1 MAEVVEV
8 LLRARMEASGVETG
22 VNQIK
27 NSLKGLTLPKGITD
41 DLEKSFSKLTPLL
54 KDYQK
59 QLNKG
64 FSNKRDLQNFNALK
78 GKIDEVFADIKTQV
92 QRANSEQIRLKVDT
106 QEIDRLEKQIAS
118 KTASLQKTLDSV
130 VTKSFNF
137 DSISKKFGEKTKG
150 ISSSTITA
158 MWGKAS
164 EAFQTQDYIKYNQ
177 ILDETRNKI
186 LSFSKIRFDF
196 AKALGFDGKKTDI
209 EDITNAIDT
218 FFNSIKVN
226 SGQVERIS
234 RTKEEIEKLKNT
246 AKDLKFDSLGTG
258 KKALEG
264 LDNTL
269 DGLIRGFKQTG
280 AAATEAGNGMV
291 RMSEEVNQ
299 LKTSTQYF
307 FSLRNMINLFKRG
320 VQEAVQT
327 VKELDAAM
335 TETAVVTKYSV
346 ADMWDKLPQYT
357 AMANKL
363 GGTIKG
369 AYETTTLYY
378 QQGLDTDAAMGIG
391 EETIKMARIAGLD
404 YAETTDMMTAALR
417 GFNMEL
423 NSLSAQH
430 INDVYSE
437 LAAKTASNTQEIG
450 SAMERTAS
458 IAHSAGMSFE
468 GTSAFLAQ
476 MIETTREAPENLGT
490 AMKTIIAR
498 FQELK
503 KDPMDMEEVDG
514 ELPDYNKVDTAL
526 KSIGVDLK
534 NQRGEFRALDEV
546 FLDIAK
552 RWDSLDQR
560 QQRYVATTAAGSR
573 QQSRFIAMMNNYERT
588 AELMEYAN
596 DSAGASQEQF
606 NKTLDSF
613 EAKANKLRNAWN
625 RFLMGIADNQIIKGS
640 LDILTNLV
648 EGINDLIE
656 TVSGG
661 FGPLK
666 SFLSLF
672 TAFIG
677 LKFGGGLVNRLIG
690 GLGGML
696 DPRSSF
702 KKGFGVGATG
712 FNSAQAAQFSNPIVA
727 ELEKIY
733 GAITKTNTTSND
745 KITGKDYLKN
755 YLSANKQ
762 FRAISKDGSTSVN
775 KVADIFNTVDDNQG
789 RLIFNN
795 SRGTV
800 SQLKRTFNTIFKKA
814 NLDDQM
820 VDTGNELVKEMFK
833 GVKAGEISAKEM
845 ASALVDPTKLGKII
859 GTDSA
864 KEISNQLR
872 KNLFG
877 SKSNHFY
884 KKALENLGKSNLT
897 GNELKQYLK
906 TNNAEVQAE
915 VQKLKEQHIAN
926 QLGENGEVLIKQA
939 TASEKAANWV
949 GHLGSAFS
957 TAGQAASAFGMILN
971 NMGLEAAGAAFM
983 SLGNTISSV
992 GMAINGVSGI
1002 ISSIGIGPALAA
1014 LAAIAVPV
1022 TIIAKA
1028 KIDESNIKE
1037 EAEKI
1042 TKTYQD
1048 TIDRTTE
1055 KISGLEANKDILNNL
1070 SSGVDEFGNNVSLTN
1085 EEYEQFITASRE
1097 VANLS
1102 PSLIKGYNAQG
1113 DAIVATGRA
1122 LDERIAKEKE
1132 LQEIAKRNY
1141 VSTSSLETLA
1151 DAARVSDEFKK
1162 YSDKSFENRIAN
1174 PQYAQSFI
1182 MPAYAKTNYS
1192 ATSLAAEKL
1201 GQDSD
1206 FIDGVVKSST
1216 SFSYMT
1222 KEVDGLNQA
1231 LEEAREAGVD
1241 VNKIFEDLTGNK
1253 IDWENVGLE
1262 DIEKIT
1268 NHSNDIIDRINEEY
1282 QTKMTEASKDINED
1296 FETNLQEAFTPI
1308 SEGYADL
1315 LSSAQT
1321 TIDALRQYLTSQHLD
1336 AEGLQLSEEL
1346 VYGFNEGL
1354 NNIAIQGIAEKW
1366 TGEEW
1371 HTAAKDYAKEW
1382 DKLAGA
1388 ASPYAE
1394 VMDKITKA
1402 KDEYDKHVG
1411 DADALENYN
1420 NAIDPCIEA
1429 LETFKGSIDT
1439 STLAGKEMVS
1449 MLDETIASAQGYADT
1464 VEFTLGDALN
1474 SMADEFEH
1482 ARGAKEEFDKALEG
1496 GDYYTSAN
1504 NFKEIYDTITSDE
1517 NSAGNGSKAFWTGAE
1532 AMLGEDTLE
1541 EFGYDIDKIKAKLKE
1556 LGPSLEE
1563 GAEGYNNFI
1572 DLLTDKSTIEGIDKF
1587 YTVTDGR
1594 IDFTVEG
1601 DEDLEKLADLLNID
1615 VDLLSAFLDKMQQY
1629 ADLDFYNPDEVKTA
1643 LSQDERALQG
1653 SSEDYYVNRSVI
1665 KQEAE
1670 NAGYRPD
1677 KINEILTSL
1686 SQNGIKI
1693 LNAEDLAKNSEE
1705 TNKFLKD
1712 VGLGTNASLEDAV
1725 KVFSKMDFSLDE
1737 AKNILSQEGVNV
1749 TGDLD
1754 SIDKVWAE
1762 NAYAIENPTVAG
1774 IKDNTSGILSNTDAM
1789 LAAMGI
1795 MTDSMEEQI
1804 KKEISP
1810 DKQKETE
1817 SVLKD
1822 EKGNIK
1828 TFDSDAEY
1836 KKAQDAT
1843 QENIDKYKKLEAEL
1857 QAGRD
1862 KATDAYTQAKFQEAL
1877 DKTTEIRENLEQA
1890 KAASE
1895 FNWTA
1900 KVGASKSQLKE
1911 KGVDYS
1917 TLGAGSDQ
1925 VTLDSNAYDYIKLL
1939 NGDLEGGLKQL
1950 EQISK
1955 TGDLSAQTIQNLGL
1969 ALLNLNQVDSSK
1981 LEELDLSFLNLE
1993 LDGNKL
1999 KSTLSQ
2005 PFSAPKI
2012 EGADELKQHLIE
2024 LGFTGTDTIKYVDII
2039 FNPKLNTNEKV
2050 EGYLNAINEEF
2061 GGNNSTKVLV
2071 IQAAAEMAAGN
2082 DAKAEELLEQ
2092 AFGADGQGA
2101 YQKLEVLCEGSIV
2114 NADEFKQGI
2123 QTAAESAI
2131 PEGGVEIDISAN
2143 GIVENIPPVEVPVT
2157 PNTEG
2162 ISSKMR
2168 DLITKTES
2176 EPAKMPLEVEDKA
2189 SSIINEVHSNAS
2201 TNEHFNIDATYI
2213 GPKEIAI
2220 NKTITT
2226 KTKDGGSGA
2235 KGINNSMPQSESISF
2250 HSFAKGYNGPGRRG
2264 SKITAL
2270 TGEKG
2275 YEVAWVPSE
2284 RRSTILGLNGP
2295 EMATFPADTVIFDH
2309 EQSKRILKGNKNKP
2323 ELGSFYVHGSAGRV
2337 DVDNYFASGSSGSS
2351 KRSSSSSKGSSKGS
2365 SKSSSSDDKH
2375 ITINNF
2381 SIEEVV
2387 RFNAEKR
2394 IENYQHL
2401 VDNWMKDLDKA
2412 LGKIGTRVSSVSSNL
2427 ANQIDY
2433 LKSIKNQNNNLV
2445 DSYKRSLNQLAGG
2458 PYNTTI
2464 SYNSGGESQQ
2474 EDINLANYI
2483 YKDKWDNYQIDN
2495 SKIAG
2500 AGSKERQEAIFK
2512 AAESALSPLVSGL
2525 QKAQDAARAAQD
2537 AIDDLE
2543 KKIYD
2548 NFYGWENELT
2558 EIYHLTQRLEND
2570 SSLLD
2575 RFTSQVNL
2583 EIARLS
2589 AGFNTVTSAVQ
2600 NSTAAM
2606 SRHTKTLNDQVKAQH
2621 QMITARQKELDAALT
2636 TQDELD
2642 KYLQIAKRHGADS
2655 GVAKQAEEEWKAAN
2669 MAAGYVSNVVRQEDG
2684 SVTYNID
2691 WAKFNKDQA
2700 ANPINKETY
2709 EKIKAQLDNLNATSK
2724 AFNESIKDTTDLLDS
2739 IYDQLAEYQKTIADF
2754 EKTIL
2759 DQLEKSIQEEI
2770 DNSKKLND
2778 AIKAG
2783 FKDLLDQVRRKL
2795 DERRQKEDN
2804 AKTEQDIANK
2814 QQRLSLLRSSTN
2826 GSQVEIAQ
2834 LEKEIGDAQQ
2844 SYQRTLED
2852 QLLARLQQQED
2863 LAAKQREQQIA
2874 LAQASLDVQRSSNAE
2889 LVNMWLKDPVKYQ
2902 EQLEAA
2908 WMKAQDYEGKG
2919 FHEQQLLRQEFTTQ
2933 FTQLQTAL
2941 VQTGELLNSPDNL
2954 TLKQLEASGANL
2966 TTLVSLVQT
2975 LEAEI
2980 AKKNIA
2986 TNPTTKNTTDKTTN
3000 TSIKTTS
3007 KPAAA
3012 AKPAA
3017 KPAPKP
3023 AAPKSTAPAKKTYEQ
3038 HGGSLPPKWP
3048 GSFTASYTKSIQ
3060 KFLKAIG
3067 LYKDKIDGSYGPN
3080 TRAATKAFQKMVG
3093 IAQDSSFGPDTLAHA
3108 KTYKY
3113 KKGGLAPFTGPAWL
3127 DGTKSKPELVLN
3139 ATDTKNF
3146 IQLKD
3151 ILAST
3156 MRAGAFNTPVA
3167 VSGDTNYEIN
3177 INVDHINNDYDV
3189 DKIANRVKKIIV
3201 QDSSY
3206 RNVTSVRKFR

>member
-1 MAEVVEV
+1 MAEVVDV

-78 GKIDEVFADIKTQV
+78 EKIDEVFADIKTQV

-106 QEIDRLEKQIAS
+106 QEIDKLEKQLAS
-118 KTASLQKTLDSV
+118 KSAELQKALNSIFEGKTSTENITSGLDKVLSKSARATTIKPMVNMAKTL
-130 VTKSFNF
+130 
-137 DSISKKFGEKTKG
+137 
-150 ISSSTITA
+150 
-158 MWGKAS
+158 
-164 EAFQTQDYIKYNQ
+164 FQDQDFSAYNQ
-177 ILDETRNKI
+177 KIDEMRNKI
-186 LSFSKIRFDF
+186 LSLSSTKLDLARALNFKGASDNIEEINKRVNKFFDS
-196 AKALGFDGKKTDI
+196 L
-209 EDITNAIDT
+209 
-218 FFNSIKVN
+218 KVN
-226 SGQVERIS
+226 SGKVETVER
-234 RTKEEIEKLKNT
+234 LKREL
-246 AKDLKFDSLGTG
+246 KDIGVNLDNVKMDSLTRGATELQG
-258 KKALEG
+258 LEG
-264 LDNTL
+264 TL
-269 DGLIRGFKQTG
+269 DGLVSGFKQTG

-307 FSLRNMINLFKRG
+307 FSLRNMINLLKRG
-320 VQEAVQT
+320 IQEAVQT

-346 ADMWDKLPQYT
+346 ADMWSFLPEYT
-357 AMANKL
+357 EMANKL
-363 GGTIKG
+363 GATIKG

-378 QQGLDTDAAMGIG
+378 QQGLGKEAAFGIG

-423 NSLSAQH
+423 NNLSAQH

-526 KSIGVDLK
+526 KSIGVSLK
-534 NQRGEFRALDEV
+534 NQRGEFRALDDV

-596 DSAGASQEQF
+596 NSAGASQEQF

-613 EAKANKLRNAWN
+613 EAKANKLKNAWD
-625 RFLMGIADNQIIKGS
+625 RFLMGITDNQIIKGG

-656 TVSGG
+656 TVSRG

-677 LKFGGGLVNRLIG
+677 LKLGGGLVNRLIG
-690 GLGGML
+690 GLGGLL

-702 KKGFGVGATG
+702 RKGFGVGATG
-712 FNSAQAAQFSNPIVA
+712 FSSAQASQITNPIISVLEQIRSEVSGIKA
-727 ELEKIY
+727 KTNIDEGEKITPQQSLQNY
-733 GAITKTNTTSND
+733 
-745 KITGKDYLKN
+745 KD
-755 YLSANKQ
+755 ANKK
-762 FRAISKDGSTSVN
+762 FRALNSS
-775 KVADIFNTVDDNQG
+775 NTLDDVVDTLKLTNEEQSQ
-789 RLIFNN
+789 LILNN
-795 SRGTV
+795 SPGVR
-800 SQLKRTFNTIFKKA
+800 SRIKRTFKNIMSNDVFNK
-814 NLDDQM
+814 QMQESGSVM
-820 VDTGNELVKEMFK
+820 VDELFEGMQK
-833 GVKAGEISAKEM
+833 GTISTKDGLAIYKDLPKAA
-845 ASALVDPTKLGKII
+845 KII
-859 GTDSA
+859 GSDSA
-864 KEISNQLR
+864 KSFTKDFY
-872 KNLFG
+872 KNLYADNKNVLRDRAKSALSMTGASDDVWREFVKNNQQTVLEEMQKAKTSLINEKYGNAFG
-877 SKSNHFY
+877 MTQLPDPSRYEKVAQGVSAIGSGF
-884 KKALENLGKSNLT
+884 
-897 GNELKQYLK
+897 
-906 TNNAEVQAE
+906 
-915 VQKLKEQHIAN
+915 IA
-926 QLGENGEVLIKQA
+926 
-939 TASEKAANWV
+939 
-949 GHLGSAFS
+949 
-957 TAGQAASAFGMILN
+957 AGQAASTFGMVLN
-971 NMGLEAAGAAFM
+971 SIGLEDAGAAFM
-983 SLGNTISSV
+983 SFGNILTSV
-992 GMAINGVSGI
+992 GMTIANLVPIIQQYGSKIVGVLSGAIANPAFWAAAIPAGI
-1002 ISSIGIGPALAA
+1002 IAGTVIVNKVIEK
-1014 LAAIAVPV
+1014 
-1022 TIIAKA
+1022 KA
-1028 KIDESNIKE
+1028 KEA
-1037 EAEKI
+1037 AEKV

-1048 TIDRTTE
+1048 AMEDTSK
-1055 KISGLEANKDILNNL
+1055 KISTLETNRDILNNL
-1070 SSGVDEFGNNVSLTN
+1070 SDGVDRFGNNVSLTN
-1085 EEYEQFITASRE
+1085 EEYEQFLAASKE
-1097 VANLS
+1097 VAEVS
-1102 PSLIKGYNAQG
+1102 PSLIKGYTAQG
-1113 DAIVATGRA
+1113 DALVVTGQA
-1122 LDERIAKEKE
+1122 LDDVIAKEKE
-1132 LQEIAKRNY
+1132 YQELARANY
-1141 VSTSSLETLA
+1141 VTSSSLQSLA
-1151 DAARVSDEFKK
+1151 EGVEVSDTYKNYKNSGFFNVNSPNYTGDIEFTNFGYLSDEVENLSKTFSDFDLDGEDIIKQVTGFNVDLNNITQESALIIAK
-1162 YSDKSFENRIAN
+1162 YSDEIQNMTLEPLR
-1174 PQYAQSFI
+1174 
-1182 MPAYAKTNYS
+1182 
-1192 ATSLAAEKL
+1192 EKL
-1201 GQDSD
+1201 LTGEIDQEYYDKVKSQLQDSMSA
-1206 FIDGVVKSST
+1206 FTTGW
-1216 SFSYMT
+1216 
-1222 KEVDGLNQA
+1222 N
-1231 LEEAREAGVD
+1231 
-1241 VNKIFEDLTGNK
+1241 DL
-1253 IDWENVGLE
+1253 L
-1262 DIEKIT
+1262 
-1268 NHSNDIIDRINEEY
+1268 
-1282 QTKMTEASKDINED
+1282 TEAQPLTD
-1296 FETNLQEAFTPI
+1296 AI
-1308 SEGYADL
+1308 S
-1315 LSSAQT
+1315 
-1321 TIDALRQYLTSQHLD
+1321 QYLTSQNLD
-1336 AEGLQLSEEL
+1336 AAGLQLSEEF
-1346 VYGFNEGL
+1346 VTGFNEGL
-1354 NNIAIQGIAEKW
+1354 NLVSLDAISKDLSGAEIQ
-1366 TGEEW
+1366 E
-1371 HTAAKDYAKEW
+1371 AARNYAN
-1382 DKLAGA
+1382 
-1388 ASPYAE
+1388 S
-1394 VMDKITKA
+1394 
-1402 KDEYDKHVG
+1402 
-1411 DADALENYN
+1411 
-1420 NAIDPCIEA
+1420 
-1429 LETFKGSIDT
+1429 FKGLVGEGSKYAQIMEQVNEAQDEFADYYDDENAVNKYNDSVKDSVSALRDMADQMDT
-1439 STLAGKEMVS
+1439 STEAGRQLQVMFN
-1449 MLDETIASAQGYADT
+1449 DQANTIENWATD
-1464 VEFTLGDALN
+1464 VHFTLSETLN
-1474 SMADEFEH
+1474 TLSDEF
-1482 ARGAKEEFDKALEG
+1482 AKAKGAKEEFDKAIEN
-1496 GDYYTSAN
+1496 GDYYTATEG
-1504 NFKEIYDTITSDE
+1504 FKSIYETTTSDE
-1517 NSAGNGSKAFWTGAE
+1517 NMQGYGSQTFWIGAE
-1532 AMLGEDTLE
+1532 SLLGENYISTHNLDE
-1541 EFGYDIDKIKAKLKE
+1541 IKNRLTE
-1556 LGPSLEE
+1556 IEPLLQD
-1563 GAEGYNNFI
+1563 GAEGFNAFYDEIEAHRSQLKKEGFI
-1572 DLLTDKSTIEGIDKF
+1572 TVDDATGEFALDIDNSSESLDRFAEILGVSEDLLAGLIDKSRQFVPIDTADIDATRVALSEDERVMQGGSTNEKGKQTLYVSDAVIETEARANGIYGENYTKLIEDLSAENVKVLKTEDLKDGID
-1587 YTVTDGR
+1587 VT
-1594 IDFTVEG
+1594 
-1601 DEDLEKLADLLNID
+1601 
-1615 VDLLSAFLDKMQQY
+1615 
-1629 ADLDFYNPDEVKTA
+1629 
-1643 LSQDERALQG
+1643 
-1653 SSEDYYVNRSVI
+1653 
-1665 KQEAE
+1665 
-1670 NAGYRPD
+1670 
-1677 KINEILTSL
+1677 
-1686 SQNGIKI
+1686 NG
-1693 LNAEDLAKNSEE
+1693 L
-1705 TNKFLKD
+1705 LKD
-1712 VGLGTNASLEDAV
+1712 IGLDGSHSLDDAV
-1725 KVFSKMDFSLDE
+1725 KVFSKMGFTLDDTK
-1737 AKNILSQEGVNV
+1737 AILSKNKEGLEISGTEEEIEKAWN
-1749 TGDLD
+1749 
-1754 SIDKVWAE
+1754 E
-1762 NAYAIENPTVAG
+1762 NAYSIENPTVAE
-1774 IKDNTSGILSNTDAM
+1774 INTATSGILDNTTAM
-1789 LAAMGI
+1789 LTAMGI
-1795 MTDSMEEQI
+1795 ITDSMQQQVEEVT
-1804 KKEISP
+1804 S
-1810 DKQKETE
+1810 DDY
-1817 SVLKD
+1817 V
-1822 EKGNIK
+1822 KGIQNNLLDSNGKLK
-1828 TFDSDAEY
+1828 TFSSYEEYSSAKGIVEKQISDY
-1836 KKAQDAT
+1836 DAM
-1843 QENIDKYKKLEAEL
+1843 IA
-1857 QAGRD
+1857 
-1862 KATDAYTQAKFQEAL
+1862 
-1877 DKTTEIRENLEQA
+1877 NLEQG
-1890 KAASE
+1890 KNAATDSNVQNQIQEQINKLIEARDLLQNSVTESE
-1895 FNWTA
+1895 NKWNEHTAEVTERYKNNNFNYDTLA
-1900 KVGASKSQLKE
+1900 GNNQ
-1911 KGVDYS
+1911 VDQNYLNTHAIEIS
-1917 TLGAGSDQ
+1917 SI
-1925 VTLDSNAYDYIKLL
+1925 LDSGLDQGVAKLQEL
-1939 NGDLEGGLKQL
+1939 R
-1950 EQISK
+1950 EQ
-1955 TGDLSAQTIQNLGL
+1955 GVLSEQTIQNLGL
-1969 ALLNLNQVDSSK
+1969 ALIDVNNTSFSHLNAEQQKVLLDALQLVRTGEQIKTTFSTPFTFEVYDNVNELRDHLNAI
-1981 LEELDLSFLNLE
+1981 
-1993 LDGNKL
+1993 G
-1999 KSTLSQ
+1999 
-2005 PFSAPKI
+2005 FSG
-2012 EGADELKQHLIE
+2012 EGATQ
-2024 LGFTGTDTIKYVDII
+2024 YRSII
-2039 FNPKLNTNEKV
+2039 FNTELTNEEKV
-2050 EGYLNAINEEF
+2050 ESFIDQINTDF
-2061 GGNNSTKVLV
+2061 GDGDQTKTV
-2071 IQAAAEMAAGN
+2071 IIEAAAQFAAGN
-2082 DAKAEELLEQ
+2082 EPAAMDLLTKQ
-2092 AFGADGQGA
+2092 FGAEKA
-2101 YQKLEVLCEGSIV
+2101 KEIEQKLNVICDGSIV
-2114 NADEFKQGI
+2114 NADEF
-2123 QTAAESAI
+2123 QTAIEDQAKELISNGFVVDTSVIADI
-2131 PEGGVEIDISAN
+2131 GNITSDPIDLTVGVN
-2143 GIVENIPPVEVPVT
+2143 T
-2157 PNTEG
+2157 TEG
-2162 ISSKMR
+2162 FNKIEELKGHIQAETILAPLDADTTKYDATIEDAR
-2168 DLITKTES
+2168 DIPDTTLDVYAE
-2176 EPAKMPLEVEDKA
+2176 AKGNWYKEFTIYKKVIGGGSLVDGQLNDLPSH
-2189 SSIINEVHSNAS
+2189 SSISLR
-2201 TNEHFNIDATYI
+2201 
-2213 GPKEIAI
+2213 
-2220 NKTITT
+2220 
-2226 KTKDGGSGA
+2226 
-2235 KGINNSMPQSESISF
+2235 
-2250 HSFAKGYNGPGRRG
+2250 SFAKGYNGPGRKG

-2270 TGEKG
+2270 TGEMG
-2275 YEVAWVPSE
+2275 YEVAWIPSE
-2284 RRSTILGLNGP
+2284 QRSTILGIGGP
-2295 EMATFPADTVIFDH
+2295 EIATFPADTVIYNH
-2309 EQSKRILKGNKNKP
+2309 EQSKKILKGNRNKID
-2323 ELGSFYVHGSAGRV
+2323 LGSFAGKGNRAVSSTFKKWVTDKTASKPSGGGS
-2337 DVDNYFASGSSGSS
+2337 NS
-2351 KRSSSSSKGSSKGS
+2351 S
-2365 SKSSSSDDKH
+2365 SKSSSSGSSKGSNSSKSDSKEEKH

-2381 SIEEVV
+2381 SIEEVI
-2387 RFNAEKR
+2387 RFDAEKK

-2483 YKDKWDNYQIDN
+2483 YKDRWDNYQIDK

-2512 AAESALSPLVSGL
+2512 AAESALNPLVSGL

-2684 SVTYNID
+2684 SVTYDID

-2778 AIKAG
+2778 AIKTG

-2889 LVNMWLKDPVKYQ
+2889 LVNMWLKDPVRYQ

-2919 FHEQQLLRQEFTTQ
+2919 FHEQQLLRQEFTAQ

-2941 VQTGELLNSPDNL
+2941 FNTGELLNGSENL

-2980 AKKNIA
+2980 TKKNIA
-2986 TNPTTKNTTDKTTN
+2986 KNPTTKNTTDKATK

-3007 KPAAA
+3007 KPAP
-3012 AKPAA
+3012 AKS
-3017 KPAPKP
+3017 PAPKP
-3023 AAPKSTAPAKKTYEQ
+3023 AAKPKSTTKNLTNADIKGIASAIWIYGSSKSGWGTGQTRIKNIDKIFGSGAGQKVQNFINVHSKTDSGWTSWDTAKKY
-3038 HGGSLPPKWP
+3038 
-3048 GSFTASYTKSIQ
+3048 FKS
-3060 KFLKAIG
+3060 
-3067 LYKDKIDGSYGPN
+3067 
-3080 TRAATKAFQKMVG
+3080 
-3093 IAQDSSFGPDTLAHA
+3093 
-3108 KTYKY
+3108 KY

-3127 DGTKSKPELVLN
+3127 DGTQSKPELVLN